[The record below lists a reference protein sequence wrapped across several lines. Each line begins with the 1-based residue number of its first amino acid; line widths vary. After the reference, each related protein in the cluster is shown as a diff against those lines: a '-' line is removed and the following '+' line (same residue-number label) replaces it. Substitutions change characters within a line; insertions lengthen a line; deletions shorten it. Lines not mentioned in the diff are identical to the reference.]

1 MSLSD
6 PTVTIGAGTVTLP
19 RVSSGVN
26 SSTYRSA
33 DGAVSM
39 SVSHQYGKRIRRNVR
54 IDFRKTAAD
63 PFASGYN
70 KEFTG
75 SVYLVLDQPTVGFTQ
90 TELKD
95 YIVALATELTE
106 SSAATTTK
114 ILGGEN

>member
-6 PTVTIGAGTVTLP
+6 PTLAVGASSVTLP
-19 RVSSGVN
+19 KVSAGVN
-26 SSTYRSA
+26 SSVYQSA
-33 DGAVSM
+33 DNALRF
-39 SVSHQYGKRIRRNVR
+39 SVSHQYGKRTRRNVR
-54 IDFRKTAAD
+54 LDFRKTAAD
-63 PFASGYN
+63 PFMTGIN

-75 SVYLVLDQPTVGFTQ
+75 SVYLVVDHPTVGFTQ

-106 SSAATTTK
+106 SSAATTTR